1 MKDGRRI
8 LIKDPKLRNLRNN
21 LRMIIKQAVLRKQ
34 NELLEKSRKTR
45 KGKEMTRELIEKLRN
60 INREIHK
67 LRRALQVSIC
77 ECAACARSDT
87 DMIFHP
93 RWKAWYCPDCYD
105 ASIKYKPPP
114 HESEF
119 DDN

>member
-1 MKDGRRI
+1 MDSEITKQ
-8 LIKDPKLRNLRNN
+8 LRDINR
-21 LRMIIKQAVLRKQ
+21 QV
-34 NELLEKSRKTR
+34 NELSRS
-45 KGKEMTRELIEKLRN
+45 
-60 INREIHK
+60 
-67 LRRALQVSIC
+67 LQVSIC

-93 RWKAWYCPDCYD
+93 RWKAWYCPDYYD

>member
-1 MKDGRRI
+1 MRNKRI
-8 LIKDPKLRNLRNN
+8 TIKHPVLRKLRNN
-21 LRMIIKQAVLRKQ
+21 LRKIIKQAVLLKE
-34 NELLEKSRKTR
+34 NELLEKSRNMW
-45 KGKEMTRELIEKLRN
+45 KGKNITNELREQL
-60 INREIHK
+60 REIDK
-67 LRRALQVSIC
+67 QINELRRALQVSIC
-77 ECAACARSDT
+77 ECTACAKSDT

-114 HESEF
+114 HESEL